1 MTERGRG
8 DIGEAIYRAMAGRSP
23 FTEVRTFGQGVSYL
37 LGMAGGNIAGA
48 ARLAG
53 VPRKTFADWA
63 RKGVVPRDIGRQ
75 AGILSLARAAE
86 RRARLPRGREKR
98 IRAKDP
104 SGCQF
109 VGTYNYDPPGDD
121 RVVKIG
127 PYLVPGVYG
136 ALCDAFLAGSDLEGL
151 RQVFADHIDDPA
163 NFYQSIGNDPGDD
176 HGWTVTPGGFTF

>member
-8 DIGEAIYRAMAGRSP
+8 DLGEAIYRAMAGRSP

-63 RKGVVPRDIGRQ
+63 NKGVVPRDIGRQ

-98 IRAKDP
+98 LRKLRPQNCNIAAEYR
-104 SGCQF
+104 
-109 VGTYNYDPPGDD
+109 YDDSD
-121 RVVKIG
+121 RVVQIG
-127 PYLVPGVYG
+127 PYVDANVYN
-136 ALCDAFLAGSDLEGL
+136 ALCDAFLAGADLDGL
-151 RQVFADHIDDPA
+151 RQVFAAHVDDPA
-163 NFYQSIGNDPGDD
+163 GFYQTFGNDPDD
-176 HGWTVTPGGFTF
+176 DNGWVVQPDGFKF